1 MLHRQL
7 AMSKEQTTYQQTERS
22 AAMMRSTLVASL
34 AKNQMSIFHSSPAD
48 FMHTQEESTDLQF
61 SWVSVHTDKQTLA
74 WRDSSRRKPLLITG
88 VRQCGKTHT
97 LKEFGST
104 YFDNVCYVNL
114 ESSNNYAAIFDY
126 DFDTRR
132 IVREIELMEQC
143 PIIPGKTL
151 LIFDEIQE
159 VPRAITALKY
169 SLYGKFS
176 EFCY

>member
-1 MLHRQL
+1 MLHRLL
-7 AMSKEQTTYQQTERS
+7 AMSEEQTTYQQTERS

-97 LKEFGST
+97 LK
-104 YFDNVCYVNL
+104 NLAVNDL
-114 ESSNNYAAIFDY
+114 EGTETI
-126 DFDTRR
+126 
-132 IVREIELMEQC
+132 
-143 PIIPGKTL
+143 
-151 LIFDEIQE
+151 
-159 VPRAITALKY
+159 
-169 SLYGKFS
+169 SLPLYLAWQI
-176 EFCY
+176 